1 MRGAVPRRASLGA
14 MDAVTFLAGG
24 REAFP
29 RMLEAIDGARQSIDL
44 EVYRFARDGVGDRF
58 RQALSAAALRG
69 VRVRVVVDGWGTALD
84 GRWLQAMLRA
94 DGCEVR
100 IHNPLVSLLVGRF
113 RRDHRKVLVVDGA
126 VAYLGGINIADE
138 YGNVGPPRA
147 PDEEARSADWLDAAV
162 EIRGP
167 VAAWIGA
174 RERGV
179 RPPPPPG
186 PVRVWLSGLGGARPL
201 RKRYRKAFGAA
212 RREILVAHSYFLPDR
227 RFVRSIT
234 AAARRGVRVRLLLAG
249 RSDVPLARAGT
260 VRLYRQL
267 LAAGVEIREWTR
279 SVHHAKVAVV
289 DGERLLLG
297 SFNLDPYSLSNLEA
311 LVEAEEAPAAA
322 AARRWVEG
330 LLAEGAPVQGAE
342 DGPLAIRR
350 RLVDGVG
357 LAVARLAQWVARVLA
372 SR

>member
-1 MRGAVPRRASLGA
+1 
-14 MDAVTFLAGG
+14 MDSVRFLEGG

-29 RMLEAIDGARQSIDL
+29 RMLQAIERSRQSVDL

-58 RQALSAAALRG
+58 RQALSAASLRG

-84 GRWLQAMLRA
+84 GRWLRAMLQA

-100 IHNPLVSLLVGRF
+100 IHNPLVSLLAGRF
-113 RRDHRKVLVVDGA
+113 RRDHRKVLVVDGE
-126 VAYLGGINIADE
+126 VAWLGGINIADE

-147 PDEEARSADWLDAAV
+147 PDEASAGADWLDAAV

-167 VAAWIGA
+167 VAAWIAA
-174 RERGV
+174 RQRGI
-179 RPPPPPG
+179 RLPAPPG
-186 PVRVWLSGLGGARPL
+186 PVRVWLSGRGGARPL
-201 RKRYRKAFGAA
+201 RNRYRKVFGAA
-212 RREILVAHSYFLPDR
+212 RGEILVAHSYFLPDR

-267 LAAGVEIREWTR
+267 LAAGVEIREWIR

-289 DGERLLLG
+289 DGGRLLLG

-311 LVEAEEAPAAA
+311 LVEVDEAAA
-322 AARRWVEG
+322 AMAARRWAEG
-330 LLAEGAPVQGAE
+330 LLAEAQPVE
-342 DGPLAIRR
+342 PERDGPYAIRR
-350 RLVDGVG
+350 RLTDAVG
-357 LAVARLAQWVARVLA
+357 LAVARIAQWVARVLA
-372 SR
+372 IR